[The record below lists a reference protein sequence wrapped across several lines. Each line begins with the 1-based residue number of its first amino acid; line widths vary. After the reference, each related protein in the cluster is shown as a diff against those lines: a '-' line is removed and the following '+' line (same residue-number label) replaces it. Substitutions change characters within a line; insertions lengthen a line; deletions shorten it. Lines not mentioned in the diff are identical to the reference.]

1 MTIIHFRAV
10 NYNAYIKLK
19 EFVIQRLDK
28 LSHFYNQIIEIYVFT
43 KVENTSDKK
52 NKKAEIKI
60 TIPGNNVVVKKI
72 CKTFEEGISSAANSA
87 ERILKKRKEK
97 IRIKQ
102 ELLSKKNY
110 LKLNSIVGISQIAC
124 F

>member
-10 NYNAYIKLK
+10 NYNADIKLK
-19 EFVIQRLDK
+19 QFVIQRLDK

-60 TIPGNNVVVKKI
+60 TIPGNNVVVKKT

-110 LKLNSIVGISQIAC
+110 LKLNSIVGVSQIGY

>member
-10 NYNAYIKLK
+10 NYNAYTKLK

-60 TIPGNNVVVKKI
+60 SIPGNNVVVKKI
-72 CKTFEEGISSAANSA
+72 CKI
-87 ERILKKRKEK
+87 
-97 IRIKQ
+97 
-102 ELLSKKNY
+102 
-110 LKLNSIVGISQIAC
+110 
-124 F
+124 

>member
-10 NYNAYIKLK
+10 NYNADIKLK
-19 EFVIQRLDK
+19 QFVIQRLDK

-60 TIPGNNVVVKKI
+60 SIPGNNVVVKKI
-72 CKTFEEGISSAANSA
+72 CKI
-87 ERILKKRKEK
+87 
-97 IRIKQ
+97 
-102 ELLSKKNY
+102 
-110 LKLNSIVGISQIAC
+110 
-124 F
+124 